1 MTIPFR
7 TLDTASPGRAAF
19 LRVIPFPEGGGYDGV
34 LFVMN
39 AGGEP
44 VEFCFSRVE
53 TPRTALW
60 RKGDL
65 VRRAS
70 IELARSLLQ
79 VCQDSPVVLFARA
92 DEVGPDV
99 FESDLSVG
107 IPVCRVASSL
117 DLALA
122 SPREH
127 EETPAAGDLHLFWFP
142 KAPGEAEVAR
152 ILVDRLIAT
161 DLLIEP
167 FERAEAGLWQV
178 KREGPAES

>member
-1 MTIPFR
+1 MAIPFR
-7 TLDTASPGRAAF
+7 TSDTGPPGTVAF
-19 LRVIPFPEGGGYDGV
+19 LRVIPFPSGGGYDGA
-34 LFVMN
+34 LFIMG

-44 VEFCFSRVE
+44 VEFCFSRIE

-70 IELARSLLQ
+70 VELTRSLLQ
-79 VCQDSPVVLFARA
+79 VCSESPAVLFARA

-99 FESDLSVG
+99 FESDLSLD
-107 IPVCRVASSL
+107 IPVCRVASLL

-127 EETPAAGDLHLFWFP
+127 EEEPAGDDLHLFWFP
-142 KAPGEAEVAR
+142 QPPGEEEVAR
-152 ILVDRLIAT
+152 VLVDRLVAT
-161 DLLIEP
+161 GLLTEP
-167 FERAEAGLWQV
+167 FERAEAGLREV
-178 KREGPAES
+178 KKEEAAES

>member
-1 MTIPFR
+1 MAIAFR
-7 TLDTASPGRAAF
+7 TMDTVLPGTAAF
-19 LRVIPFPEGGGYDGV
+19 LRVVPFPEGGGYDGV
-34 LFVMN
+34 LFVMR
-39 AGGEP
+39 ADGEP
-44 VEFCFSRVE
+44 VEFCFSHVE

-60 RKGDL
+60 RTGDL

-70 IELARSLLQ
+70 IELTRSLLQ
-79 VCQDSPVVLFARA
+79 VCSASPAALFVRA

-99 FESDLSVG
+99 FESELSVD

-127 EETPAAGDLHLFWFP
+127 EETAMGNDLHLFWFP
-142 KAPGEAEVAR
+142 EPPGEAEVAR

-161 DLLIEP
+161 DLLTEP
-167 FERAEAGLWQV
+167 FERAQAGLREV
-178 KREGPAES
+178 KHEEPAES

>member
-1 MTIPFR
+1 MAIPFR
-7 TLDTASPGRAAF
+7 TLDSDSPGTAAF
-19 LRVIPFPEGGGYDGV
+19 LRVIPFPEGGGYDGA
-34 LFVMN
+34 LFVMR

-65 VRRAS
+65 VRRATR
-70 IELARSLLQ
+70 ELARSLLQ
-79 VCQDSPVVLFARA
+79 VCSDSPAVLFARA

-99 FESDLSVG
+99 FELDLSLD

-122 SPREH
+122 SPREY
-127 EETPAAGDLHLFWFP
+127 EEMSAGADLHLFWSP
-142 KAPGEAEVAR
+142 KPPGEAGVAR
-152 ILVDRLIAT
+152 MLVDRLIAT
-161 DLLIEP
+161 DLLVEP
-167 FERAEAGLWQV
+167 FQRAEAGLQEV
-178 KREGPAES
+178 KKEEPTES

>member
-7 TLDTASPGRAAF
+7 VLESDSPGTAAF
-19 LRVIPFPEGGGYDGV
+19 LRVIPFSEGGGYDGV
-34 LFVMN
+34 LFVMR

-65 VRRAS
+65 VRRAT
-70 IELARSLLQ
+70 IELARALLQ
-79 VCQDSPVVLFARA
+79 VCSDSPSVLFLRA
-92 DEVGPDV
+92 DEVAPDV
-99 FESDLSVG
+99 FESGLSVD

-117 DLALA
+117 DLVLA

-127 EETPAAGDLHLFWFP
+127 EEAPAAGDLHLFWSP
-142 KAPGEAEVAR
+142 EAPGEGHVAR
-152 ILVDRLIAT
+152 MLVDRLIAT
-161 DLLIEP
+161 SLLTEP
-167 FERAEAGLWQV
+167 FERAEAGLREV
-178 KREGPAES
+178 KREEPTES